1 MVSKSDKDPMLTPAT
16 RLHVPLVE
24 QVHLRTQFIQSRRV
38 VQTFVNFISLPGIK
52 LPGSRLELCPSID
65 PRLNQYLEKKH

>member
-1 MVSKSDKDPMLTPAT
+1 MKVMMVSKSDKDPLLTPTT

-38 VQTFVNFISLPGIK
+38 VQTFVIFISL
-52 LPGSRLELCPSID
+52 LGSGLELCPSID
-65 PRLNQYLEKKH
+65 PKLNQYLQKKH